1 MRYTIKSPQFVGGE
15 VGDVVEI
22 DPAGPINVRALIR
35 ASALEPFVEPEPEPE
50 PKKSKRSKAAIE
62 EGDDA

>member
-1 MRYTIKSPQFVGGE
+1 MKYTIKSPQFVGGE

-35 ASALEPFVEPEPEPE
+35 ASALEPFVEPEPEP
-50 PKKSKRSKAAIE
+50 KKSKRSKAAT